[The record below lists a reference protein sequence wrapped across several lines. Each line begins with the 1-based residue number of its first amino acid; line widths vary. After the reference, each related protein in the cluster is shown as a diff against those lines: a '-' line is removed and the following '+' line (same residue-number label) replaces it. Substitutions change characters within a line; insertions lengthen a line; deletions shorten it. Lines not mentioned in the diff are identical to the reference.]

1 MLTLAAFLVTLA
13 VLIVVHEYG
22 HFIAA
27 RWCGV
32 KVLRF
37 AIGFGRPI
45 FTRDF
50 GKDRTQFVIAA
61 FPLGGYVKMLD
72 EREGPVPPAD
82 QARSYNRQ
90 NVWKRSAIVIAGPL
104 ANLLLAIALYWTLFM
119 VGVTDMKPW
128 IGQVAANSP
137 AALASMHA
145 GEIITK
151 IGDTKISGWQEV
163 RWNMLQQALKHGT
176 VMVEASS
183 GQNESHLHRIDLSH
197 LSSKDFDDDV
207 MEKIGL
213 TPAKPEMPP
222 RVGEILP
229 DSAAQRDGLQ
239 VGDMIKTVDDMPVA
253 DWQSLTQIVRSNPG
267 KPLLMQIVRQDHNV
281 SLHVTPM
288 ATKENANVIGRI
300 GAAYVMSDS
309 ENAQYL
315 IDVKYPP
322 LKALQHAVKKTWD
335 TSLFSVKALASMVAG
350 NMSWKGVSGPV
361 TIATIAGQTAHIGWK
376 AFLGFLAL
384 VSVSL
389 GVLNM
394 LPVPVLDGGHLMY
407 HMVEI
412 LRGAPLSERT
422 MEYGQRV
429 GLTMLGLLMT
439 VALYNDIVRFMAS

>member
-37 AIGFGRPI
+37 AIGFGQPI
-45 FTRDF
+45 YTRTF
-50 GKDRTQFVIAA
+50 GKDATEFVVAA

-72 EREGPVPPAD
+72 EREAPVAEAD
-82 QARSYNRQ
+82 LDRSYNRQ
-90 NVWKRSAIVIAGPL
+90 NVWKRSAIVVAGPL
-104 ANLLLAIALYWTLFM
+104 ANLLLAIILYWMLFL

-128 IGQVAANSP
+128 LGQVPANSP
-137 AALASMHA
+137 AAIASMRS
-145 GEIITK
+145 GELITR
-151 IGDTKISGWQEV
+151 IGDTKVSSWQEV
-163 RWNMLQQALKHGT
+163 RWNMLQQALKRGT
-176 VMVEASS
+176 VVVEATS
-183 GQNESHLHRIDLSH
+183 GYNESHLHHIDLSQ
-197 LSSKDFDDDV
+197 LRSADFDEDV
-207 MEKIGL
+207 LEKIGL
-213 TPAKPEMPP
+213 TPAKPEMPA

-229 DSAAQRDGLQ
+229 DSAAQRGGLQ
-239 VGDMIKTVDDMPVA
+239 VGDTIKTIDGMPIT
-253 DWQSLTQIVRSNPG
+253 DWDALIQVIRVSPG
-267 KPLLMQIVRQDHNV
+267 KPLLMQIERQGQNIK
-281 SLHVTPM
+281 LHVTPR
-288 ATKENANVIGRI
+288 AIQENAGMIGRI
-300 GAAYVMSDS
+300 DAGYVMSDS
-309 ENAQYL
+309 EKAQYL

-322 LKALQHAVKKTWD
+322 IKALGHAITKTWD
-335 TSLFSVKALASMVAG
+335 TSAFSLKALASMVAG

-376 AFLGFLAL
+376 AFIGFLAL

-389 GVLNM
+389 GVLNL

-439 VALYNDIVRFMAS
+439 VALYNDIVRFLAS